1 MQLCPASARKSSARK
16 HLVDKVTV
24 FLFEPDP
31 ARLAHFE
38 SCLSR
43 ETNLVLIRGH
53 EILFAP
59 RAPTLLVSPDV
70 LLLDADCAPVL
81 DVRLW
86 ARIHLM
92 LPATHIIA
100 LTDGTDNRVLEAVL
114 ATGLTGLF
122 RPDCEQAVLVQAIYQ
137 AARGIISFDQA
148 LIEHAKK
155 VVLDPPDENQ
165 LRFGGLTIDL
175 LLQKVTRW
183 GRHIHLTPLEFAVL
197 AYLAR
202 QQGRSVS
209 LVELLAHVWFATPDD
224 GGTLAQVHNCIK
236 RLRQKIEPDPQHPR
250 YLLSE
255 RGWGYWLQ
263 DPTLPQRAV
272 SPADTEP
279 SCDLPFETTL

>member
-1 MQLCPASARKSSARK
+1 
-16 HLVDKVTV
+16 VDKVTV
-24 FLFEPDP
+24 FLIEPDP

-38 SCLSR
+38 RCLSR
-43 ETNLVLIRGH
+43 EANLALTDGDD
-53 EILFAP
+53 ILLAYN
-59 RAPTLLVSPDV
+59 ASSSLVSYDV
-70 LLLDADCAPVL
+70 VLLDADNAPVL

-86 ARIHLM
+86 ARIHLL

-100 LTDGTDNRVLEAVL
+100 LTDGTDNWILEAVL
-114 ATGLTGLF
+114 AAGLTGLF
-122 RPDCEQAVLVQAIYQ
+122 RPECEQAVLVQAIYQ
-137 AARGIISFDQA
+137 AAQGLISFDQS

-155 VVLDPPDENQ
+155 VLLAPPSEEQ
-165 LRFGGLTIDL
+165 VRFGGLTIDL
-175 LLQKVTRW
+175 QLQEVTRW

-209 LVELLAHVWFATPDD
+209 LPELLAHVWFVSPDN

-236 RLRQKIEPDPQHPR
+236 RIRHKIEPDVRHPR

-263 DPTLPQRAV
+263 DPTLPQHAAP
-272 SPADTEP
+272 PADTDP
-279 SCDLPFETTL
+279 PYALPFETDPPSKLIDN